1 MWQGVGSLFTLVE
14 VQVSHLSGWSLRD
27 GYLGVVVDDPTAF
40 LLDVAHIVTACR
52 RGAHVTDK
60 SN

>member
-14 VQVSHLSGWSLRD
+14 VQVSHLSGRSLRD

-40 LLDVAHIVTACR
+40 LLDVAHIVTTR
-52 RGAHVTDK
+52 R
-60 SN
+60 